1 MAKYQVEMH
10 YSDGT
15 IDLDSDIFDTFE
27 DAEDHGN
34 YLCSCTRQGAKIL
47 NMSNPG
53 DYPLD
58 DDDDVSFD
66 IVEAD

>member
-15 IDLDSDIFDTFE
+15 IDLDSDIFDTIE

-34 YLCSCTRQGAKIL
+34 YLCSCTR
-47 NMSNPG
+47 
-53 DYPLD
+53 
-58 DDDDVSFD
+58 
-66 IVEAD
+66 